1 MDNRYPSFLW
11 YESLNSSHKN
21 NANGK
26 KRNAKTIAIYNGLRN
41 FADSLFCYKPNILY
55 KIYNLSYYHSNNTPF
70 IKYSFLFVF
79 LSQAL
84 HYLQQILT
92 FGPYQM

>member
-1 MDNRYPSFLW
+1 MDNKYPSFLW

-55 KIYNLSYYHSNNTPF
+55 KIYNLSYYHSNNTP
-70 IKYSFLFVF
+70 
-79 LSQAL
+79 LS
-84 HYLQQILT
+84 IS
-92 FGPYQM
+92 